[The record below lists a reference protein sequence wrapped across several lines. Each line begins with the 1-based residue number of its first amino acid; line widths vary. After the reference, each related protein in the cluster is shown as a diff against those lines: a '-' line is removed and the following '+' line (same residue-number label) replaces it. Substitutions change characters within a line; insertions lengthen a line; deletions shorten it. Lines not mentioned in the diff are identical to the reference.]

1 MNNAEAYKEE
11 KMQNAEFKEVYY
23 VEKLKLDIEFM
34 LDELSEKIKMEQS
47 YNHLLKGVNKMKRKL
62 VDVLIF

>member
-47 YNHLLKGVNKMKRKL
+47 YNHLLKGVNKMKLKINRS
-62 VDVLIF
+62 IN

>member
-1 MNNAEAYKEE
+1 
-11 KMQNAEFKEVYY
+11 MQNAEFKEVYY

-47 YNHLLKGVNKMKRKL
+47 YNHLLKGVNKMKLKINRS
-62 VDVLIF
+62 IN

>member
-1 MNNAEAYKEE
+1 MNNAEAYKSE
-11 KMQNAEFKEVYY
+11 KMKNAEFKEAYY

-47 YNHLLKGVNKMKRKL
+47 YNHLLKGVNKMKLKINRS
-62 VDVLIF
+62 IN